1 MHNYGGVKWLKRV
14 NLGGRDK
21 IIGAIYENNEKIL
34 YLCGNISIIVIP
46 NRHINAIHGKSNR
59 STRRG
64 CGRG

>member
-1 MHNYGGVKWLKRV
+1 MHNLGDRQWLKRV
-14 NLGGRDK
+14 NLSGVDK

-34 YLCGNISIIVIP
+34 YLCGNISIIVIS

-59 STRRG
+59 GTRRG